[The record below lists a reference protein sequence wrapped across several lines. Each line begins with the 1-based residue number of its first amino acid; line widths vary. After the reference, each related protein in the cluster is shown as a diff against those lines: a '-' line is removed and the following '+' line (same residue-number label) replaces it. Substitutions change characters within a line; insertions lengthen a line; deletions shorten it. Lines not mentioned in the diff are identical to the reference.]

1 MLSFKP
7 RQLNEEGIV
16 EKLKEVYAL
25 CDAED
30 FKTKKFVGLINDYI
44 PYQSGMKIRLE
55 WMGKQGY
62 IEQLEKLKKENNPS
76 AKIEKLAIQFAKEY
90 GFIAEESYKTFTMMA
105 RAMSMKTALP
115 QNASLKIVSSVQ
127 GAQGNFSKKHIQT
140 EETSRLNI
148 VQAGDGSAT
157 GGTAKVGNGKS
168 NSGTAN
174 SGSSVGAPGGSSKG
188 QVSSGTGL
196 PKVKRKFVRNKTNLW
211 LYVFYLLMIPVGY
224 YTLYD
229 NFGAVNRVFALV
241 TDTVQ
246 LPIYT
251 DPWFIGLMIATSVA
265 TLLPVLGK
273 WAFKLNVVSLY
284 PLLMLL
290 AQVVLVSIEAKFP
303 MFVMGFQLVVGLG
316 MLASFAVLGAYAMRL
331 PKGAKE
337 YLAYQSITP
346 YYLSAIIWFIGQYII
361 MARVI

>member
-90 GFIAEESYKTFTMMA
+90 GFIAEESYKTFSMMA

-115 QNASLKIVSSVQ
+115 QNASLKIVTSVQ
-127 GAQGNFSKKHIQT
+127 GTQGNFSKKHIQT
-140 EETSRLNI
+140 DETSRLNI
-148 VQAGDGSAT
+148 VQAGDGRAT
-157 GGTAKVGNGKS
+157 GGTAKVGNGS
-168 NSGTAN
+168 SSSGRAKN
-174 SGSSVGAPGGSSKG
+174 GAAGGSTNG
-188 QVSSGTGL
+188 QGSSGTNL

-303 MFVMGFQLVVGLG
+303 MFVMGFQLMVGLG

>member
-76 AKIEKLAIQFAKEY
+76 AKIEKMAIQFAKEY
-90 GFIAEESYKTFTMMA
+90 GFVPEESYKTFTMMA

-140 EETSRLNI
+140 DETSRLNI
-148 VQAGDGSAT
+148 VQAGDGSVT
-157 GGTAKVGNGKS
+157 GGTAKVGGAKNSTATSGAANIGSGVGGTTKGQA
-168 NSGTAN
+168 SGTN
-174 SGSSVGAPGGSSKG
+174 
-188 QVSSGTGL
+188 L

-229 NFGAVNRVFALV
+229 NFESVGRVFALV
-241 TDTVQ
+241 TDSVK
-246 LPIYT
+246 LPIYS

-303 MFVMGFQLVVGLG
+303 MFVMGFQLVLGLG

-346 YYLSAIIWFIGQYII
+346 YYLSAIIWFIGQYIV

>member
-44 PYQSGMKIRLE
+44 PYQSGLKIRLE

-76 AKIEKLAIQFAKEY
+76 AKIEKMAIQFAKEY

-115 QNASLKIVSSVQ
+115 NNASLKIVTSVQ

-140 EETSRLNI
+140 EETSRMNI
-148 VQAGDGSAT
+148 VQAGNGGSA
-157 GGTAKVGNGKS
+157 GSAAKIGLAKSESLGSGNKGQAS
-168 NSGTAN
+168 
-174 SGSSVGAPGGSSKG
+174 SGSS
-188 QVSSGTGL
+188 L

-224 YTLYD
+224 YTLYA
-229 NFGAVNRVFALV
+229 NFESVNSVFALL
-241 TDTVQ
+241 TDTIK
-246 LPIYT
+246 LPIYS
-251 DPWFIGLMIATSVA
+251 DPWFIGTMIATSVA

-303 MFVMGFQLVVGLG
+303 MFVMGFQLAIGLG

-331 PKGAKE
+331 PKGANE

-346 YYLSAIIWFIGQYII
+346 YYLSAIIWFIGQYIV

>member
-62 IEQLEKLKKENNPS
+62 IEQLEKLKKETNPS

-90 GFIAEESYKTFTMMA
+90 GFVAEESYKTFTMMA

-115 QNASLKIVSSVQ
+115 QNASLKIVTTVQ

-148 VQAGDGSAT
+148 VQAGNGSAT
-157 GGTAKVGNGKS
+157 GGTAKVGNGS
-168 NSGTAN
+168 NVGAAGGSNVGQASGTN
-174 SGSSVGAPGGSSKG
+174 
-188 QVSSGTGL
+188 L
-196 PKVKRKFVRNKTNLW
+196 PKTKRKFVRNKTNLW

-229 NFGAVNRVFALV
+229 NFGAVNRVFSLV

-246 LPIYT
+246 LPIYS

-273 WAFKLNVVSLY
+273 WAFKLNVVSIY

-290 AQVVLVSIEAKFP
+290 AQVVLVSIETKFP

-346 YYLSAIIWFIGQYII
+346 YYLSAIIWFIGQYIV

>member
-1 MLSFKP
+1 LLIVNVEEKIRGDDMLSLKP

-44 PYQSGMKIRLE
+44 PYQSGLKIRLE

-62 IEQLEKLKKENNPS
+62 IEQLEKLKRENNPS
-76 AKIEKLAIQFAKEY
+76 MKIEKMALQFAKEY
-90 GFIAEESYKTFTMMA
+90 GFVAEDSYKTFAMMA
-105 RAMSMKTALP
+105 RAMSLKTVLP
-115 QNASLKIVSSVQ
+115 QNATLKIVTSVQ

-140 EETSRLNI
+140 EEASRLNI
-148 VQAGDGSAT
+148 VQAETRGTAKNSGSGVGAV
-157 GGTAKVGNGKS
+157 GGTAK
-168 NSGTAN
+168 
-174 SGSSVGAPGGSSKG
+174 G
-188 QVSSGTGL
+188 QASSGTNL
-196 PKVKRKFVRNKTNLW
+196 PKVKRKFVRNKTSLW

-224 YTLYD
+224 YTLYE
-229 NFGAVNRVFALV
+229 NYGSVNEVFTLV
-241 TDTVQ
+241 VDTVK
-246 LPIYT
+246 LPIYS
-251 DPWFIGLMIATSVA
+251 DPWFIGIMIATSVA

-273 WAFKLNVVSLY
+273 WTFKGNVVSLY

-303 MFVMGFQLVVGLG
+303 MFVMGFQLAIGLG
-316 MLASFAVLGAYAMRL
+316 MLASFAILAAYAMRL

-337 YLAYQSITP
+337 YLAYQSLTP
-346 YYLSAIIWFIGQYII
+346 YYLSAIIWFLGQYIVL
-361 MARVI
+361 ARVL

>member
-44 PYQSGMKIRLE
+44 PYQSGLKIRLE

-62 IEQLEKLKKENNPS
+62 IEQLEKLKKEYNPS
-76 AKIEKLAIQFAKEY
+76 AKIEKMAIQFAKEY

-105 RAMSMKTALP
+105 RAMSMKTAIP
-115 QNASLKIVSSVQ
+115 QNASLKIVTSVQ

-140 EETSRLNI
+140 DETSRLNI
-148 VQAGDGSAT
+148 VQPGDGSAT
-157 GGTAKVGNGKS
+157 GAARVGAANT
-168 NSGTAN
+168 GTAN
-174 SGSSVGAPGGSSKG
+174 SGAGGGSTKRQASN
-188 QVSSGTGL
+188 L
-196 PKVKRKFVRNKTNLW
+196 PKIKRKFVRNKTNLW

-229 NFGAVNRVFALV
+229 NFGSANRVFALV
-241 TDTVQ
+241 TDTIK
-246 LPIYT
+246 LPIYS
-251 DPWFIGLMIATSVA
+251 DPWFIGLVIATSVA

-303 MFVMGFQLVVGLG
+303 LFVMGFQLVIGLG

-346 YYLSAIIWFIGQYII
+346 YYLSAIIWFIGQYIV

>member
-7 RQLNEEGIV
+7 RQLNEDGIV

-44 PYQSGMKIRLE
+44 PYQSGLKIRLE

-62 IEQLEKLKKENNPS
+62 IQQLEKLKTDNNPS

-105 RAMSMKTALP
+105 RAMSMKTVLP
-115 QNASLKIVSSVQ
+115 QNASLKIVTSVQ

-140 EETSRLNI
+140 DETSRLNI
-148 VQAGDGSAT
+148 VQAGDGRAT
-157 GGTAKVGNGKS
+157 GGSA
-168 NSGTAN
+168 
-174 SGSSVGAPGGSSKG
+174 GGSNVGKASA
-188 QVSSGTGL
+188 TNL

-211 LYVFYLLMIPVGY
+211 LYVFYLLMIPIGY
-224 YTLYD
+224 YTLHD
-229 NFGAVNRVFALV
+229 NFGSVNSVFALV
-241 TDTVQ
+241 TDTVI
-246 LPIYT
+246 LPIYS

-290 AQVVLVSIEAKFP
+290 AQVVLVSIDAKFP
-303 MFVMGFQLVVGLG
+303 MFVMGFQLVIGLG

-346 YYLSAIIWFIGQYII
+346 YYLSAIIWFIGQYIV

>member
-44 PYQSGMKIRLE
+44 PYQSGLKIRLE

-62 IEQLEKLKKENNPS
+62 IEQLEKLKKEYNPS
-76 AKIEKLAIQFAKEY
+76 AKIEKMAIQFAKEY

-105 RAMSMKTALP
+105 RAMSMKTAIP
-115 QNASLKIVSSVQ
+115 QNASLKIVTSVQ

-140 EETSRLNI
+140 DETSRLNI
-148 VQAGDGSAT
+148 VQPGDGSAT
-157 GGTAKVGNGKS
+157 GAARVGAANT
-168 NSGTAN
+168 GTAN
-174 SGSSVGAPGGSSKG
+174 SGAGGGSTKG
-188 QVSSGTGL
+188 QASNL
-196 PKVKRKFVRNKTNLW
+196 PKIKRKFVRNKTNLW

-229 NFGAVNRVFALV
+229 NFGSANRVFALV
-241 TDTVQ
+241 TDTIK
-246 LPIYT
+246 LPIYS
-251 DPWFIGLMIATSVA
+251 DPWFIGLVIATSVA

-303 MFVMGFQLVVGLG
+303 LFVMGFQLVIGLG

-346 YYLSAIIWFIGQYII
+346 YYLSAIIWFIGQYIV

>member
-76 AKIEKLAIQFAKEY
+76 AKIEKMAIQFAKEY

-115 QNASLKIVSSVQ
+115 QNASLKIVTSVQ

-140 EETSRLNI
+140 EETTRLNI
-148 VQAGDGSAT
+148 VQAETGSA
-157 GGTAKVGNGKS
+157 AKVGNGKS
-168 NSGTAN
+168 NSGTN
-174 SGSSVGAPGGSSKG
+174 
-188 QVSSGTGL
+188 L

-229 NFGAVNRVFALV
+229 NFGLVNRVFALA
-241 TDTVQ
+241 TDTVK
-246 LPIYT
+246 LPIYS

-303 MFVMGFQLVVGLG
+303 MFVMGFQLVLGLG

-346 YYLSAIIWFIGQYII
+346 YYLSAIIWFIGQYIV